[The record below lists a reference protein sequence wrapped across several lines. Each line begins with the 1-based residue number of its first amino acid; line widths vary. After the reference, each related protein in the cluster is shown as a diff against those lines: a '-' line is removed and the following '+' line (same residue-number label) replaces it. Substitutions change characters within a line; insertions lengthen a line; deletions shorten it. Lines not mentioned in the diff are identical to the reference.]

1 MEDLQIW
8 TENTRTCWYSS
19 FWKLSSVWNEYT
31 YDCLALNMKKK
42 RLEMNKW
49 FNNLVQEFAR
59 KGDNVVRLWFAH
71 QLTVFPING
80 KAVKVGELL
89 HFCPANS
96 ISLFLKGAQLITVV
110 PSLTLL
116 GVSIDNGGC
125 VEWSLWTVISLVTQS
140 PE

>member
-1 MEDLQIW
+1 
-8 TENTRTCWYSS
+8 
-19 FWKLSSVWNEYT
+19 
-31 YDCLALNMKKK
+31 
-42 RLEMNKW
+42 MNKW

-71 QLTVFPING
+71 QLNVFPING

-116 GVSIDNGGC
+116 GVSIDNRGC